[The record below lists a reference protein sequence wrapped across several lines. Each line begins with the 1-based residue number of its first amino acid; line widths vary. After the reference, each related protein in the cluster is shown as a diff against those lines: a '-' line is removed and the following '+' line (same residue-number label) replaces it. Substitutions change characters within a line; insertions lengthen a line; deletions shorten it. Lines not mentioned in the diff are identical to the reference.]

1 MATKPKKVRVM
12 ISMDERVL
20 QAMEMYIQ
28 KLQEAKV
35 SQIDTKSKLI
45 EEAILTYFNLLS
57 FNFQEKLTKGGK
69 KHES

>member
-12 ISMDERVL
+12 ISVDERVL
-20 QAMEMYIQ
+20 KAMEKYIQ

-57 FNFQEKLTKGGK
+57 FNFQEKLTEGGN